1 MMTKRQK
8 ELLNPKPV
16 LMTPQPPST
25 ESPWTL
31 PAVSKQTGIDVAAN
45 LSVKKFVDEH
55 VLEPR
60 MGVLEPRMGVL
71 EPRMGVLEP
80 RMADKT
86 KEKPSAHKEIIYA
99 TATGETN
106 YSPTTHNFK
115 ETTYEPAT
123 SHYHDDTAQGVEDA
137 LNFNLPHIRHELREG
152 IWQALVDLNIQKRP
166 ANFENIISC
175 AISSLQMMYP
185 RWANAPDTLSSG
197 VRQQVGKMVYN
208 RFENSK
214 IEHIAE
220 QVSRMRRQWALHP
233 REDTVGLDAT
243 NAIHS
248 DHELSQ
254 PGGAP

>member
-71 EPRMGVLEP
+71 EPRM
-80 RMADKT
+80 ADKT

-106 YSPTTHNFK
+106 YSPTTHDFK

-123 SHYHDDTAQGVEDA
+123 SHYHDGTAQEVEDA

-152 IWQALVDLNIQKRP
+152 IW
-166 ANFENIISC
+166 
-175 AISSLQMMYP
+175 
-185 RWANAPDTLSSG
+185 
-197 VRQQVGKMVYN
+197 
-208 RFENSK
+208 
-214 IEHIAE
+214 
-220 QVSRMRRQWALHP
+220 
-233 REDTVGLDAT
+233 
-243 NAIHS
+243 
-248 DHELSQ
+248 
-254 PGGAP
+254 